1 MLETTHWTDGFGE
14 NCNHVYVM
22 NDSMTQAIAYVPRGS
37 KTLQRFKNPLKIDT
51 RGRTF
56 EDLGEATAPEPD
68 VITRTG
74 SKGEVYYITN
84 EGPDY
89 TCTCPG
95 FKFRGS
101 NLSIITRC
109 FQSLRCGLKRLI
121 KVIDNASTGSFDISR
136 DLLPLAI

>member
-1 MLETTHWTDGFGE
+1 MRIVVETTQWSEGFGDS
-14 NCNHVYVM
+14 CNHVYVM
-22 NDSMTQAIAYVPRGS
+22 NDSLTQAVAYVPRGS
-37 KTLQRFKNPLKIDT
+37 KTLQKFKNPLKIDT

-68 VITRTG
+68 VITRMG

-101 NLSIITRC
+101 CKHVAEIQQDLY
-109 FQSLRCGLKRLI
+109 G
-121 KVIDNASTGSFDISR
+121 VDIR
-136 DLLPLAI
+136 

>member
-1 MLETTHWTDGFGE
+1 MKIMVETTEWSDGFTDA
-14 NCNHVYVM
+14 CNHVYVF
-22 NDSMTQAIAYVPRGS
+22 NDSMTKAIGYVPRGS
-37 KTLQRFKNPLKIDT
+37 KTLQKFKNPLSIDT

-56 EDLGEATAPEPD
+56 HELGDPDPPKPD

-89 TCTCPG
+89 HCTCPG

-101 NLSIITRC
+101 CKHVAEIQQERS
-109 FQSLRCGLKRLI
+109 G
-121 KVIDNASTGSFDISR
+121 VDIR
-136 DLLPLAI
+136 